1 MKTRLSAYQTR
12 FGAPITEPAAKTTA
26 VIEQQ
31 LKRSTCRSFKP
42 GTLEDGV
49 LELLMASAQ
58 SAASSG
64 FLQTY
69 SVLSLTTPEEKAKL
83 FTTAQSRKAIGA
95 VDGQNVG
102 AINNCSV
109 FLIWIADLHRV
120 DFILRNTVSDP
131 ELLKQPTRAE
141 YHLKAVIDAT
151 LASQAF
157 AISAESMGLGV
168 MYCGA
173 IRQIHAEHFEQEFNF
188 PKLTFPIFGMAVG
201 YPGDDFVSR
210 PKPRLSTDI
219 VLHKGKYNTLDN
231 MDDLTEYNKIYED
244 KFDYFTRLA
253 ERMSV
258 SYDKTAVSNSLKQMG
273 FNFD

>member
-1 MKTRLSAYQTR
+1 MKRRLSAYQTR
-12 FGAPITEPAAKTTA
+12 FGAPIAEPTAKTTA

-31 LKRSTCRSFKP
+31 LERSTCRSFKP
-42 GTLEDGV
+42 EPLEDGV

-69 SVLSLTTPEEKAKL
+69 SVIALTTPEEKAKL
-83 FTTAQSRKAIGA
+83 FTTEQSSRAIGS
-95 VDGQNVG
+95 VDGQNVR

-109 FLIWIADLHRV
+109 FLIWVADLHRI
-120 DFILRNTVSDP
+120 DFILRNITTD
-131 ELLKQPTRAE
+131 EDLLKQPTRAE
-141 YHLKAVIDAT
+141 YHLKAIIDAT

-157 AISAESMGLGV
+157 SISAESMGLGV

-173 IRQIHAEHFEQEFNF
+173 IRQIAAEHFEKEFNF

-210 PKPRLSTDI
+210 PKPRLPTDI
-219 VLHKGKYNTLDN
+219 VLHKGGYKTVED
-231 MDDLTEYNKIYED
+231 MTALTEYNKIYED
-244 KFDYFTRLA
+244 KFDYFTRLT
-253 ERMSV
+253 ERLSV

>member
-1 MKTRLSAYQTR
+1 MKPRLSAYQTR
-12 FGAPITEPAAKTTA
+12 FGAPIVEPTVKSTS

-31 LKRSTCRSFKP
+31 LTRSTCRSFKP
-42 GTLEDGV
+42 VPLEDGV
-49 LELLMASAQ
+49 LELLMAAAQ
-58 SAASSG
+58 SAATSG

-69 SVLSLTTPEEKAKL
+69 SAIALTTTKEKAKL
-83 FTTAQSRKAIGA
+83 FTTGQSCRAIGA
-95 VDGQNVG
+95 VDSHNVK
-102 AINNCSV
+102 AISNCSV
-109 FLIWIADLHRV
+109 FLIWVADLHRV
-120 DFILRNTVSDP
+120 DFILRNTSTNS
-131 ELLKQPTRAE
+131 ELLKQTARAE
-141 YHLKAVIDAT
+141 YHLKAIIDAA

-173 IRQIHAEHFEQEFNF
+173 IRQISAEHFEKEFGF

-201 YPGDDFVSR
+201 YPTEEFVSK
-210 PKPRLSTDI
+210 PKPRLATDLI
-219 VLHKGKYNTLDN
+219 LHRGKYNALSN
-231 MDDLTEYNKIYED
+231 MDNVAEYNKIYED

-258 SYDKTAVSNSLKQMG
+258 SNNKTAVSNSLKQMG

>member
-12 FGAPITEPAAKTTA
+12 FGAPIEEPKIKSTT

-42 GTLEDGV
+42 VPLEDGV

-69 SVLSLTTPEEKAKL
+69 SVIALTTPKEKAKL
-83 FTTAQSRKAIGA
+83 FTTGQSCRAIGA
-95 VDGQNVG
+95 VDGHNFK
-102 AINNCSV
+102 AINDCSV
-109 FLIWIADLHRV
+109 FLIWVADLHRV
-120 DFILRNTVSDP
+120 DFILRNTSSDS
-131 ELLKQPTRAE
+131 ELLKQTARAE
-141 YHLKAVIDAT
+141 YHLKAIIDAT

-157 AISAESMGLGV
+157 SISAESMGLGI

-173 IRQIHAEHFEQEFNF
+173 IRQVSAEHFEREFNF

-201 YPGDDFVSR
+201 YPTDDFVSR

-219 VLHKGKYNTLDN
+219 VLHQGTYKQLDGMN
-231 MDDLTEYNKIYED
+231 ELTNYNKVYED

-258 SYDKTAVSNSLKQMG
+258 SNNKTAVSSSLKQMG